1 MYIGNLSYN
10 VRESDLRQVM
20 EEYGTVESVKL
31 IMDRNTN
38 RSKGFAFVEMPEAAE
53 AQQAINKLNGA
64 EYVGRQMVVK
74 EALLKLKELLA
85 DNKAKSIPLSGYALF
100 FCISNLVKRHKSIL
114 AKPLYH
120 ARKPL
125 LQIRKPL

>member
-1 MYIGNLSYN
+1 MEESGTKRHIPFGFKHFSLFSPKPSVCERVSLFLYFMNMYIGNLSYN

-74 EALLKLKELLA
+74 EALPR
-85 DNKAKSIPLSGYALF
+85 N
-100 FCISNLVKRHKSIL
+100 
-114 AKPLYH
+114 
-120 ARKPL
+120 
-125 LQIRKPL
+125 

>member
-1 MYIGNLSYN
+1 MNMYIGNLSYN

-38 RSKGFAFVEMPEAAE
+38 RSKGFAFVEMPEATE
-53 AQQAINKLNGA
+53 AQQAINQLNGA

-74 EALLKLKELLA
+74 EALPR
-85 DNKAKSIPLSGYALF
+85 N
-100 FCISNLVKRHKSIL
+100 
-114 AKPLYH
+114 
-120 ARKPL
+120 
-125 LQIRKPL
+125 

>member
-53 AQQAINKLNGA
+53 AQQAINKQTEWSRICRPPNGSERSIA
-64 EYVGRQMVVK
+64 K
-74 EALLKLKELLA
+74 KLKELLA

-100 FCISNLVKRHKSIL
+100 FALVTS
-114 AKPLYH
+114 
-120 ARKPL
+120 
-125 LQIRKPL
+125 

>member
-1 MYIGNLSYN
+1 MNMYIGNLSYN

-38 RSKGFAFVEMPEAAE
+38 RSKGFDFVEMPEDAE

-74 EALLKLKELLA
+74 EALPR
-85 DNKAKSIPLSGYALF
+85 N
-100 FCISNLVKRHKSIL
+100 
-114 AKPLYH
+114 
-120 ARKPL
+120 
-125 LQIRKPL
+125 

>member
-64 EYVGRQMVVK
+64 EYVGRQNGSERSIAK
-74 EALLKLKELLA
+74 KLKR
-85 DNKAKSIPLSGYALF
+85 IIG
-100 FCISNLVKRHKSIL
+100 
-114 AKPLYH
+114 
-120 ARKPL
+120 
-125 LQIRKPL
+125 